1 MTIQYQRVLSRHR
14 MLSCPSVTP
23 SFFLTK
29 EDSMV
34 KLEMINRKG
43 QVTSIIVPL
52 EDEKSFLEETEKQG
66 WSVLGWEYEEVKD
79 G

>member
-1 MTIQYQRVLSRHR
+1 
-14 MLSCPSVTP
+14 
-23 SFFLTK
+23 
-29 EDSMV
+29 MV

-52 EDEKSFLEETEKQG
+52 EDEKSFLEEMEKQG
-66 WSVLGWEYEEVKD
+66 WSVLGWEYEEVND